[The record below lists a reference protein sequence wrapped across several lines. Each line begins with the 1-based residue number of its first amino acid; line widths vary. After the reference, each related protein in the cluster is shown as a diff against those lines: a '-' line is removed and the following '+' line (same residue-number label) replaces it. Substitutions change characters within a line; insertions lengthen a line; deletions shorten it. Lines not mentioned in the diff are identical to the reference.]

1 MSRIDKALEEA
12 VRLREPRS
20 APLVIGAPVPDNG
33 GFVPSSP
40 YIVTLTEPSS
50 PITEEYRK
58 LKSMIIKLTKKDTF
72 RNTLMVTSSDSGEGK
87 SITSLNLAVI
97 LAQEYNNSVL
107 LIDAD
112 LRRPSL
118 HHYLGIAP
126 DKGLSDCLVRGIDAG
141 AAIVQTGFPKLS
153 FLASGAAVQNPVE
166 LLSSLQMKKLLAEL
180 KQRYR
185 DRYIIIDTPPV
196 LPFAET
202 HAVSAL
208 VDGVVF
214 VVREG
219 STSAKGL
226 GEALE
231 MLRDAPILGV
241 VLNAASVENL
251 NGRYRYYHNY
261 YGYSGE
267 ANKQAG

>member
-20 APLVIGAPVPDNG
+20 AQPVIDAPAPDNG

-40 YIVTLTEPSS
+40 YIVTLSDPSS

-58 LKSMIIKLTKKDTF
+58 LKSMIIKLTTKNTF

-87 SITSLNLAVI
+87 SVTSLNLAVI
-97 LAQEYNNSVL
+97 LAQEYNHSVL

-118 HHYLGIAP
+118 HRYFGIEP
-126 DKGLSDCLVRGIDAG
+126 GKGLADCLVSGIDAG
-141 AAIVQTGFPKLS
+141 SVIRKTGLPKLS
-153 FLASGAAVQNPVE
+153 FLTSGQTVRNPVE

-202 HAVSAL
+202 HAVSSL

-226 GEALE
+226 RGAFE
-231 MLRDAPILGV
+231 MLQEAPILGV

-251 NGRYRYYHNY
+251 NGRFRYYKNY
-261 YGYSGE
+261 YGYLAE
-267 ANKQAG
+267 AGKQAL

>member
-20 APLVIGAPVPDNG
+20 PIRVEDAPLPDKC
-33 GFVPSSP
+33 GFVPANP
-40 YIVTLTEPSS
+40 YIVTLTDPSS
-50 PITEEYRK
+50 AITEEYRK
-58 LKSMIIKLTKKDTF
+58 LKSMIIKLTKKSVF
-72 RNTLMVTSSDSGEGK
+72 RNTIMVTSTDSGEGK
-87 SITSLNLAVI
+87 SITSINLAVI
-97 LAQEYNNSVL
+97 LAQEYNHSVL
-107 LIDAD
+107 LVDAD

-118 HHYLGIAP
+118 NRYLGIKP
-126 DKGLSDCLVRGIDAG
+126 DKGLADCLVRGIDAS
-141 AAIVQTGFPKLS
+141 AAIVKTGFPKLS
-153 FLASGAAVQNPVE
+153 FLSSGTAVKNPVE
-166 LLSSLQMKKLLAEL
+166 LLSSLQMKRLLNEL

-202 HAVSAL
+202 HAVSAM

-214 VVREG
+214 VVKEG

-226 GEALE
+226 REALE
-231 MLRDAPILGV
+231 MLRDTTVLGV

-251 NGRYRYYHNY
+251 NGRYRYYQTY
-261 YGYSGE
+261 YRYLDE
-267 ANKQAG
+267 ARKQAG

>member
-12 VRLREPRS
+12 ARFREPRN
-20 APLVIGAPVPDNG
+20 ARPEIDTPVPDDG
-33 GFVPSSP
+33 GFVPSNP
-40 YIVTLTEPSS
+40 YIITLNEPSS

-58 LKSMIIKLTKKDTF
+58 LKSMVIRLTTKNSV

-87 SITSLNLAVI
+87 SVTSLNLAVI
-97 LAQEYNNSVL
+97 LAQEYNHSVL

-118 HHYLGIAP
+118 HRYFGI
-126 DKGLSDCLVRGIDAG
+126 DQGKGLADCLVGGTDAG
-141 AAIVQTGFPKLS
+141 ALMRKTGVPKLS
-153 FLASGAAVQNPVE
+153 ILTSGQAVKNPVE
-166 LLSSLQMKKLLAEL
+166 LLSSLQMKKLIAEL

-202 HAVSAL
+202 HAVSSL

-214 VVREG
+214 VVKEG
-219 STSAKGL
+219 TTSAKGL
-226 GEALE
+226 REALDV
-231 MLRDAPILGV
+231 LQDAPILGV

-251 NGRYRYYHNY
+251 NGRYRYYQNY
-261 YGYSGE
+261 YGYAG
-267 ANKQAG
+267 AVNRQAG